1 MESKGHILWA
11 DDEIEMLKPHIL
23 YLENKG
29 YEVTPVK
36 TGEDAIHFCD
46 EQNVDLVLLDEMM
59 TGLDGL
65 TTLKLIKEKHS
76 TLPVIM
82 ITKNEEEWLMDE
94 AIAAQITNYL
104 TKPVNPSQI
113 LIACK
118 NVLESRK
125 IQSDRVAE
133 DYLKSFQKIAEQ
145 IEQAISIEDWYTIT
159 DKLTDWLVKF
169 DNLGDQGLGQL
180 LEEQWKEANQ
190 QFTKFIETNYEDW
203 LHSEKKPL
211 MSPDVIPSWLG
222 KNLQSDEKVVL
233 VLMDCL
239 RADHLKAM
247 TNQLSQVFHLKT
259 DYYLSIL
266 PTATPYSRNAIF
278 SGYYPNQLQ
287 KEYSD
292 IWQKMWQDE
301 HSMNRFEDRFLRDQL
316 DRLGFESKSI
326 HYHKIITYE
335 EGNKLAN
342 RIGEF
347 KEVDFLALV
356 INFVDILGHSRSE
369 SDILQEM
376 LPDESAYRKAVCAW
390 LENAWLMNVLEE
402 ISTWGHTV
410 FITSDH
416 GSTMVTKPVQIKG
429 DRDTSTGI
437 RYKYGKNIKMPDK
450 TGLTIPDP
458 ERYFLP
464 KHDINTNYLIAKS
477 GNFFIYPN
485 EYHKFANR
493 YKNSFQH
500 GGISLEEMVVPIA
513 ELNGKNG

>member
-1 MESKGHILWA
+1 MGSKGHILWA

-46 EQNVDLVLLDEMM
+46 EQNIDLVLLDEMM

-118 NVLESRK
+118 NVLESRQ

-133 DYLKSFQKIAEQ
+133 DYLKSFQNIAEQ
-145 IEQAISIEDWYTIT
+145 IEQAISIEDWYSIT

-190 QFTKFIETNYEDW
+190 QFTKFIETHYEEW

-233 VLMDCL
+233 ILMV
-239 RADHLKAM
+239 R
-247 TNQLSQVFHLKT
+247 
-259 DYYLSIL
+259 
-266 PTATPYSRNAIF
+266 
-278 SGYYPNQLQ
+278 
-287 KEYSD
+287 
-292 IWQKMWQDE
+292 
-301 HSMNRFEDRFLRDQL
+301 
-316 DRLGFESKSI
+316 
-326 HYHKIITYE
+326 
-335 EGNKLAN
+335 
-342 RIGEF
+342 
-347 KEVDFLALV
+347 
-356 INFVDILGHSRSE
+356 
-369 SDILQEM
+369 M
-376 LPDESAYRKAVCAW
+376 L
-390 LENAWLMNVLEE
+390 
-402 ISTWGHTV
+402 
-410 FITSDH
+410 
-416 GSTMVTKPVQIKG
+416 
-429 DRDTSTGI
+429 
-437 RYKYGKNIKMPDK
+437 
-450 TGLTIPDP
+450 
-458 ERYFLP
+458 
-464 KHDINTNYLIAKS
+464 
-477 GNFFIYPN
+477 
-485 EYHKFANR
+485 
-493 YKNSFQH
+493 
-500 GGISLEEMVVPIA
+500 
-513 ELNGKNG
+513 

>member
-1 MESKGHILWA
+1 MDSKGHILWA

-29 YEVTPVK
+29 YQVTPVK
-36 TGEDAIHFCD
+36 TGEDAIQFCD

-65 TTLKLIKEKHS
+65 TTLKHIKEKHS

-82 ITKNEEEWLMDE
+82 ITKNEEEWLMEE

-180 LEEQWKEANQ
+180 LEEQWKDANQ

-211 MSPDVIPSWLG
+211 MSPDVIPSYIQN
-222 KNLQSDEKVVL
+222 KLQNNEKIVL
-233 VLMDCL
+233 IIMDCL
-239 RADHLKAM
+239 RADQLKAM
-247 TNQLSQVFHLKT
+247 TSQLAQVFHINT
-259 DYYLSIL
+259 NYYLSIL

-278 SGYYPNQLQ
+278 SGLYPNQLQ
-287 KEYSD
+287 KEYGEL
-292 IWQKMWQDE
+292 WQKMWQDE
-301 HSMNRFEDRFLRDQL
+301 HSMNRFENKFLRDHL
-316 DRLGFESKSI
+316 NRLGFESKSI

-335 EGNKLAN
+335 EGNKLET

-347 KEVDFLALV
+347 KEVDLLALV

-376 LPDESAYRKAVCAW
+376 VPDESAYRKAICAW
-390 LENAWLMNVLEE
+390 LQNAWLMNVLEE
-402 ISTWGHTV
+402 ISSWGHTV
-410 FITSDH
+410 FLTSDH
-416 GSTMVTKPVQIKG
+416 GSTRVTKPVQIKG
-429 DRDTSTGI
+429 DRETSTGI

-450 TGLTIPDP
+450 TGLTIPNP
-458 ERYFLP
+458 ESFFLP

-513 ELNGKNG
+513 ELTGKNR